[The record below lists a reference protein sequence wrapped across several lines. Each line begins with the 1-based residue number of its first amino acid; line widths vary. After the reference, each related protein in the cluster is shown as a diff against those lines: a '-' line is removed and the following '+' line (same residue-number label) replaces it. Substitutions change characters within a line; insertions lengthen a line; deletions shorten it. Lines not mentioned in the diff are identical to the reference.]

1 MTNTADD
8 ELKLLDETL
17 HALLLT
23 HSYSRV
29 LSRLV
34 QIAGEHYQQR
44 LVVHAR
50 ALDPRFLMTL
60 APEEREPFIEASM
73 EKTGLA
79 VAPVAEEG

>member
-1 MTNTADD
+1 MTNTIDD

-17 HALLLT
+17 HALPLT

-34 QIAGEHYQQR
+34 QITGEHYRQR